1 MKTYLN
7 RIFSTLLIISAILS
21 SSCGDE
27 TLGNSS
33 PQYLLGD
40 FTFTIKVVDENS
52 ENLLLDEDTRN
63 KIAENITITY
73 NGKTYFCDYI
83 IDFQN
88 EMPTLPDDYFGM
100 YMTLMDCKENKEAS
114 YADITFGHFL
124 SWKFYDDETF
134 TINWGDGSSDTVR
147 FTHGCY
153 YTKDNKRVEK
163 KEFYLNDKNYS
174 EPIFVIKKDML

>member
-7 RIFSTLLIISAILS
+7 KMFSTLLIVSAILS
-21 SSCGDE
+21 ISCDDKA
-27 TLGNSS
+27 LGNSS
-33 PQYLLGD
+33 PQFLLGD
-40 FTFTIKVVDENS
+40 FSFTIKVVDENS
-52 ENLLLDEDTRN
+52 ENLLIDDDSRN

-83 IDFQN
+83 IDFRN
-88 EMPTLPDDYFGM
+88 EIPTLPDDYFGM
-100 YMTLMDCKENKEAS
+100 YMTFMESQENKEAS

-124 SWKFYDDETF
+124 SGKFYNNETF

-153 YTKDNKRVEK
+153 YIKDNKRVEQ
-163 KEFYLNDKNYS
+163 KEFYLNDKKYS
-174 EPIFVIKKDML
+174 TPTFVITKNI